1 MSNAQAGPE
10 GPVPAEVR
18 VVHDGAITEITID
31 RDHRRNALSA
41 AVCAAIADGVDAAAA
56 RAGAR
61 VIIVRGAGRAFC
73 AGADLDGSHS
83 QGAFHEQLRR
93 MLTTMQDCPLIII
106 ADIQGPAVGAGMQLA
121 MAADL
126 RVVGEGAWFQV
137 PPVKLGI
144 AVDPWTIRRARVLL
158 GGARARTLLLGAA
171 RMDVAGAVA
180 CGFASYEGDSARVD
194 ELAAEIAGY
203 APMSLRYHKMVLND
217 DETHREPT
225 AAERELYRAV
235 WASADA
241 AEAAAARA
249 ERRAP
254 VFRGV

>member
-1 MSNAQAGPE
+1 MSNAP
-10 GPVPAEVR
+10 EVR
-18 VVHDGAITEITID
+18 VAHSGAITEITID
-31 RDHRRNALSA
+31 RDHRRNALSTS
-41 AVCAAIADGVDAAAA
+41 VCAAIADGVDAAAA
-56 RAGAR
+56 RDDAR
-61 VIIVRGAGRAFC
+61 VIVLRGAGRAFC
-73 AGADLDGSHS
+73 AGADLDGAHI
-83 QGAFHEQLRR
+83 AEDFHAELRR

-106 ADIQGPAVGAGMQLA
+106 ADIQGPTVGAGMQLA

-126 RVVGEGAWFQV
+126 RVVGQGAWFQV

-144 AVDPWTIRRARVLL
+144 AVDPWTIRRAQVLL
-158 GGARARTLLLGAA
+158 GGARSRTLLLAAA

-180 CGFASYEGDSARVD
+180 CGFASYEGDSARAD
-194 ELAAEIAGY
+194 ELADEISRY

-217 DETHREPT
+217 DGVPT
-225 AAERELYRAV
+225 EAERELYQAV

-254 VFRGV
+254 VFRGK